1 IVKRNNTFLVKEFGN
16 GNQMVQFS
24 KEPNNLYNV
33 NSFKH
38 SVKLEKIEGVV
49 LATTNPNKQ
58 KNPSSLVDKTVMKK
72 KISRTAKDVAKLPH
86 LSNLA
91 YKQVALPD
99 VEVGSYVLVIVGE
112 AAEIERR
119 AEIIIRYYYCL
130 GMESHGSLQPLSRNA
145 KIPCIGWWRER
156 EVACMLADDCS
167 RRVMIEI
174 GGDGDIPYPTC
185 IFSGVLNCLSKFY
198 PWDSKRVLIAVSFRE
213 LGMLRLLISH
223 AMGFET
229 IPRFTLLLG
238 LEAGLDFDCQLHPM
252 LPVII

>member
-1 IVKRNNTFLVKEFGN
+1 
-16 GNQMVQFS
+16 MVQFS

-38 SVKLEKIEGVV
+38 SCDLGSCRLANAKTVSVKLEKIEGVV

-58 KNPSSLVDKTVMKK
+58 KSPSSLVGKTVMKK
-72 KISRTAKDVAKLPH
+72 KISRTAKVVAKLPH

-99 VEVGSYVLVIVGE
+99 VEVGSYVLV
-112 AAEIERR
+112 
-119 AEIIIRYYYCL
+119 
-130 GMESHGSLQPLSRNA
+130 
-145 KIPCIGWWRER
+145 
-156 EVACMLADDCS
+156 
-167 RRVMIEI
+167 RV
-174 GGDGDIPYPTC
+174 GDGESRKSTTFKKERQDSMYRMGEGKVVPILDDNEDNDDEHDDVE
-185 IFSGVLNCLSKFY
+185 GKLLVCLQMTAV
-198 PWDSKRVLIAVSFRE
+198 DVSFELSFQSCIPGIQRGFQE
-213 LGMLRLLISH
+213 LGMLRLLISR

-229 IPRFTLLLG
+229 IPGFTLLLG